1 MLERP
6 PARGGETQF
15 SWFPGCDILSDV
27 GGKHM
32 ALRGCLAILKDE
44 GIQIPEWEREL
55 REKEKKAEEE
65 SGKRKTGYL

>member
-1 MLERP
+1 MLKRP

-32 ALRGCLAILKDE
+32 ALRGCLAILKYE
-44 GIQIPEWEREL
+44 EIQIPEWEREL
-55 REKEKKAEEE
+55 R
-65 SGKRKTGYL
+65 